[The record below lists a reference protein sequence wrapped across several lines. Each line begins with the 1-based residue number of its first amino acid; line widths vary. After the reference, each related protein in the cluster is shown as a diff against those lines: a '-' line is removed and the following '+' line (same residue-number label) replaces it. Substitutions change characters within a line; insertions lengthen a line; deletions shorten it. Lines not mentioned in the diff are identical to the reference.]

1 MVSELYTVK
10 EVAEKL
16 KVSEGTVRNYL
27 SSGKVKYVKILGNTR
42 ITQDELERHFKPM
55 SKEDKQNGSF

>member
-1 MVSELYTVK
+1 MSEMYTVK

-27 SSGKVKYVKILGNTR
+27 SSGKIKYVKFLGNTR
-42 ITQDELERHFKPM
+42 IAKEELERHIKPGG
-55 SKEDKQNGSF
+55 KEDKQNDK